1 MSGILIVDDMPVIRS
16 ALVSILSEQNRDHGA
31 IWEAAN
37 GEEAVQL
44 ARIHKPDIILMDIKM
59 PGVTGLQATAV
70 IRREQPDAKIII
82 LTAYNEFAYV
92 QKALKLGARDYL
104 LKPVRPNKL
113 LELLAEIYQEIE
125 QERRDLRTVEIVKDS
140 LQKTLPVIETNLVE
154 NLIRGTQPEGS
165 SAEESLAYLGKR
177 LIWPVVLVT
186 KIDGF
191 DALSQ
196 VQPSAAMQQL
206 VSSLTKI
213 IRQELPD
220 PHRALVGYSNPG
232 RVVVIVS
239 TEMHLATASQLRV
252 WGEKIR
258 TAVANTLPFTVTIG
272 MGKRYMALE
281 SIPLSYAE
289 ANLARRY
296 HSHFQG
302 NVVVGIDDLE
312 DLLPSTNDRGL
323 YLVQK
328 ERELTQLVQTNQQQE
343 AQKLVNHIVD
353 YLSQQ
358 YSSSPDAI
366 KNHCAE
372 LMTLVAWG
380 VVGAGVNDPKV
391 LNLLQQQARA
401 LASWRTIPEIR
412 AWTLNS
418 LAEMMT
424 FVQAMSQRQNTVQD
438 ALAYI
443 HENYHRPDIS
453 LQEVAE
459 AVNLSSS
466 HFSSQFKTAV
476 GVSYVKYLTSMRL
489 KEAQKL
495 LRTTDYNITTVA
507 EMVGYPNATNFYRHF
522 QRHIGMTPAA
532 YREAIVS

>member
-1 MSGILIVDDMPVIRS
+1 M
-16 ALVSILSEQNRDHGA
+16 
-31 IWEAAN
+31 
-37 GEEAVQL
+37 
-44 ARIHKPDIILMDIKM
+44 
-59 PGVTGLQATAV
+59 
-70 IRREQPDAKIII
+70 
-82 LTAYNEFAYV
+82 
-92 QKALKLGARDYL
+92 
-104 LKPVRPNKL
+104 
-113 LELLAEIYQEIE
+113 
-125 QERRDLRTVEIVKDS
+125 
-140 LQKTLPVIETNLVE
+140 IETNLVE

-328 ERELTQLVQTNQQQE
+328 N
-343 AQKLVNHIVD
+343 
-353 YLSQQ
+353 
-358 YSSSPDAI
+358 
-366 KNHCAE
+366 
-372 LMTLVAWG
+372 
-380 VVGAGVNDPKV
+380 
-391 LNLLQQQARA
+391 
-401 LASWRTIPEIR
+401 AS
-412 AWTLNS
+412 
-418 LAEMMT
+418 
-424 FVQAMSQRQNTVQD
+424 
-438 ALAYI
+438 
-443 HENYHRPDIS
+443 
-453 LQEVAE
+453 
-459 AVNLSSS
+459 
-466 HFSSQFKTAV
+466 
-476 GVSYVKYLTSMRL
+476 
-489 KEAQKL
+489 
-495 LRTTDYNITTVA
+495 
-507 EMVGYPNATNFYRHF
+507 
-522 QRHIGMTPAA
+522 
-532 YREAIVS
+532 